1 MEARTFF
8 IINII
13 ICTLAF
19 LINLLA
25 AFILWK
31 RSSLKPFQIML
42 LNVVLFNAIYA
53 LNEMSTAVI
62 FFTYGELFQNRKF
75 MSFVNLKAELL
86 AHTICLFIVF
96 MTMQRL
102 LAVTKPLKYAVYVTT
117 VKTRIMAA
125 AIYCTVASVLIIFSA
140 LIWKTHIDA
149 SIIDRVLS
157 VLFITESGFIALCYI
172 VIICKITGSGIHR
185 SSIISSQNRRVFNIA
200 IIVSTSF
207 LLSYT
212 PIAFVLVLNI
222 NSITIFQTVLLMVW
236 IDSFINP
243 ITIIFNTNYILGSTK
258 KTIRRV
264 FSNKDPQ
271 EIKIRGEESETNNT
285 NINVSTS
292 KY

>member
-1 MEARTFF
+1 MKRRTFF
-8 IINII
+8 IINIV

-19 LINLLA
+19 LVNILA

-31 RSSLKPFQIML
+31 RRSLKPFQIIL
-42 LNVVLFNAIYA
+42 LNVVFFNAIYA

-62 FFTYGELFQNRKF
+62 FFTHVELFQNKNF
-75 MSFVNLKAELL
+75 LSFTNLKAELI
-86 AHTICLFIVF
+86 AHTICFFIVF
-96 MTMQRL
+96 MTLQRL
-102 LAVTKPLKYAVYVTT
+102 LAVTKPLKYAIYVTT

-125 AIYCTVASVLIIFSA
+125 AIYCTVAIVLIIFSV
-140 LIWKTHIDA
+140 LIWKTNIDA

-157 VLFITESGFIALCYI
+157 ILFIIESGFIVACYI

-185 SSIISSQNRRVFNIA
+185 SSILSSQNWRVFNVA

-207 LLSYT
+207 LVSYT

-243 ITIIFNTNYILGSTK
+243 ITIIFNTNHILGSTK
-258 KTIRRV
+258 KTIRRI
-264 FSNKDPQ
+264 FSNKDPPQ
-271 EIKIRGEESETNNT
+271 IKIREEESETNNT
-285 NINVSTS
+285 NINVSTN
-292 KY
+292 KM